1 LSLAGKLED
10 VPLADVMQFIHLG
23 RRTGTL
29 SLRRGNEHGEITFH
43 RGAIVGARSASSRKI
58 GELLVDEGIL
68 SPGDLE
74 EALRQQAEEPSP
86 RTLGQVLLARGTIS
100 MDAVRDVI
108 RAQIERTIYELVTWA
123 YGSFVFELDT
133 LMPVDEIAVFPGD
146 LIPDIDLNTQMVLLE
161 AARIFDE
168 RNRADGAEPVPT
180 PLRERE
186 VDAAPRP
193 LDDTHTRRKKTA
205 AADLFDD
212 TVDVQRP
219 ELVPPP
225 ELPVP
230 ELPPADSPFSL
241 RLPEEVTPAAAAA
254 SAAAEAAAQAPPP
267 LQIAFGGDAEL
278 AAQVSEQLS
287 LLGVEVI
294 PVASSEAGESAP
306 GEPAPVVAFEL
317 RSISS
322 SQVDSS
328 QGEAGLSELEQIC
341 RRRPGLA
348 VICVLDDVA
357 FTAKAYDAGAAAVV
371 PRDAE
376 AIIGCFQSITRFRG
390 MLVRPIEAP
399 GTRSA
404 FAKLRR
410 VVADLRSGVF
420 SASVALNLM
429 NIIAESVERAVLFL
443 VRRDSLSVLGAFGF
457 SPNNR
462 PLAEATRALQVPLEE
477 GSALSEAIRARRALS
492 VSFDE
497 ARLPEKMAK
506 VVGRPR
512 TGQVVLFPVL
522 GTDRVILLIYT
533 DNGTLDQPIEEID
546 IIDLAASEV
555 GIAFENELL
564 RRQLS
569 RERG

>member
-29 SLRRGNEHGEITFH
+29 SLRRGNEQAEITFH

-68 SPGDLE
+68 SPADLD
-74 EALRQQAEEPSP
+74 EALRAQAAEPTQ
-86 RTLGQVLLARGTIS
+86 RTLGQLLLARGAIS

-123 YGSFVFELDT
+123 HGSFVFELDT
-133 LMPVDEIAVFPGD
+133 LNPVDEIAVFPGD

-168 RNRADGAEPVPT
+168 RNRADGTATEPAPT

-186 VDAAPRP
+186 VDAPPRP
-193 LDDTHTRRKKTA
+193 LDDTQTRRKRTA

-230 ELPPADSPFSL
+230 ELPAAEPPSSL
-241 RLPEEVTPAAAAA
+241 RLPEEVTTAAAAA

-278 AAQVSEQLS
+278 AAQVSEQLAEQ
-287 LLGVEVI
+287 GVTVI
-294 PVASSEAGESAP
+294 PVASGEAGQSAP
-306 GEPAPVVAFEL
+306 GEPVPVVAFEL
-317 RSISS
+317 RE
-322 SQVDSS
+322 VDSS
-328 QGEAGLSELEQIC
+328 EGEASLGELEQIC

-357 FTAKAYDAGAAAVV
+357 FTAKAYEAGAAAVV

-376 AIIGCFQSITRFRG
+376 AIIGCFLSITRFRG
-390 MLVRPIEAP
+390 MLARPIEAP

-462 PLAEATRALQVPLEE
+462 PLAEVTRALQVPLED
-477 GSALSEAIRARRALS
+477 GSALSEAIHARRALS
-492 VSFDE
+492 VSFDQ

-506 VVGRPR
+506 LVGRPR

-533 DNGTLDQPIEEID
+533 DNGTLDRPIEEID

-569 RERG
+569 RERS